1 MHSTKVLTNW
11 LPIIG
16 SADSQEKKQI
26 LGLLQFNTVIV
37 IVNFDAYL
45 RVSSY
50 NFIYISTQLFP
61 KCLASKIPSV
71 KQSPALTWLAWL
83 GKACVLAPSASVD
96 LDTCL
101 LVL

>member
-1 MHSTKVLTNW
+1 MHSTKVLTYDTNW

-45 RVSSY
+45 RFRLITLY
-50 NFIYISTQLFP
+50 IYR
-61 KCLASKIPSV
+61 PSFFL
-71 KQSPALTWLAWL
+71 SAWL
-83 GKACVLAPSASVD
+83 QRFPQSSNHLRLRGFRG
-96 LDTCL
+96 
-101 LVL
+101 LVKPVF